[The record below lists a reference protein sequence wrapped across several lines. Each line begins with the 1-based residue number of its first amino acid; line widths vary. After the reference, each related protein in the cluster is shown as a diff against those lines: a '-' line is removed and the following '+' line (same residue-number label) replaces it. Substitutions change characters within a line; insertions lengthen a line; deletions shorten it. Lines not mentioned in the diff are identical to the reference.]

1 MADFKLLED
10 RTGLKAGV
18 ASIEEKQNAINMLQ
32 NMDEL
37 QNGSIE
43 DLMNTDLDLYK
54 YVYPNSRVIDDIRK
68 ADRELTIL
76 NSQKYNNVFY
86 DPASNVELNWQYNSK

>member
-1 MADFKLLED
+1 LADFKLLED

-18 ASIEEKQNAINMLQ
+18 ASIEEKRNAINMLQ

-43 DLMNTDLDLYK
+43 ALMNTDLDLYK

-86 DPASNVELNWQYNSK
+86 DPASNVELNWQYNSR